1 MPAKADKL
9 TTEQRTEA
17 VYRLILD
24 GWTVER
30 ICHNVSSWKI
40 SDRQIKRYIHD
51 AGERIKA
58 IGEAKRDEHFSRVLA
73 AAYQVLTEAKTIK
86 DKIAA
91 LRLLADLLGLYAP
104 KRTEI
109 SGPEG
114 GPVRI
119 QTIEV
124 HHQPTGDS

>member
-9 TTEQRTEA
+9 TAEQRTEA

-30 ICHNVSSWKI
+30 ICHNVSSWNI

-51 AGERIKA
+51 AGKRIKA
-58 IGEAKRDEHFSRVLA
+58 IGEAKRDEHFSRVVA
-73 AAYQVLTEAKTIK
+73 AAYQVLTEAKTTK
-86 DKIAA
+86 EKIAA

-104 KRTEI
+104 KRTEV
-109 SGPEG
+109 SGLDG
-114 GPVRI
+114 GPIPIAVVNVD
-119 QTIEV
+119 TEKL
-124 HHQPTGDS
+124 

>member
-9 TTEQRTEA
+9 TAEQRTEA

-40 SDRQIKRYIHD
+40 SDRQVKRYIHD
-51 AGERIKA
+51 AGVRIKA
-58 IGEAKRDEHFSRVLA
+58 LGEARRDEHFNRVVA
-73 AAYQVLTEAKTIK
+73 AAYQVLTEAKTTK
-86 DKIAA
+86 EKIAA
-91 LRLLADLLGLYAP
+91 LRLLADLLGLAAP
-104 KRTEI
+104 KRTEV
-109 SGPEG
+109 SGPNG

-119 QTIEV
+119 ATIEV
-124 HHQPTGDS
+124 HHQPAIDS